1 MADVA
6 PLALV
11 ALALGGLVVGGF
23 LNTVIVRL
31 PEGRSLAFPSR
42 CPECDAAIPWGDQ
55 VPVLSFALLRARCR
69 ACREEIPLA
78 YPLVELAC
86 AALWVAAGLR
96 FGLTWALVPF
106 LLLFSTLLAQSVID
120 LELYRLLNKI
130 TFPVLGASVV
140 LIAAVSLVEGEPGDL
155 VPALVGAAGYG
166 AFLFVAAFIYPKGM
180 GLGDAKL
187 ALLMGLYLGWIHPL
201 LCLYALIAG
210 CVLGVVAGLVLLV
223 VRRGRND
230 AFPFGPWLAL
240 GCILTILF
248 SSRVL
253 TDHQGTLEPPGFLA
267 LLGWG

>member
-1 MADVA
+1 MADIA

-31 PEGRSLAFPSR
+31 PEGRSLALPSR
-42 CPECDAAIPWGDQ
+42 CPECDAAIAWGDQ
-55 VPVLSFALLRARCR
+55 VPVLSFAWLRARCR
-69 ACREEIPLA
+69 ACREQIPLA
-78 YPLVELAC
+78 YPLVEVAC
-86 AALWVAAGLR
+86 AVLWVAAGLR
-96 FGLTWALVPF
+96 FGLSWPLVPF

-120 LELYRLLNKI
+120 LEMYRLLDKI

-140 LIAAVSLVEGEPGDL
+140 LVAAVSLVEGEPGQL
-155 VPALVGAAGYG
+155 VPALVGGVGYG

-210 CVLGVVAGLVLLV
+210 CLMGVVSGLVLLV
-223 VRRGRND
+223 VRRGKNQ

-240 GCILTILF
+240 GCVLAVLF
-248 SSRVL
+248 SSWIL
-253 TDHQGTLEPPGFLA
+253 DGYQGTLEPPAFLA
-267 LLGWG
+267 ILGWG

>member
-1 MADVA
+1 MADIA

-11 ALALGGLVVGGF
+11 MLALGGLVVGGF

-31 PEGRSLAFPSR
+31 PEGRSLALPSR
-42 CPECDAAIPWGDQ
+42 CPECDVAIPWGDQ
-55 VPVLSFALLRARCR
+55 VPVLSFVRLRARCR
-69 ACREEIPLA
+69 ACDDDIPLA
-78 YPLVELAC
+78 YPLVEVAC
-86 AALWVAAGLR
+86 AVLWVAAGLR

-106 LLLFSTLLAQSVID
+106 LLLFSALLAQSAID

-140 LIAAVSLVEGEPGDL
+140 LVAAVSLVEGEPDAI

-166 AFLFVAAFIYPKGM
+166 AFLTIASFLYPKGM

-187 ALLMGLYLGWIHPL
+187 ALLMGLFLGWIHPV

-210 CVLGVVAGLVLLV
+210 CVMGVVVGLVLLV
-223 VRRGRND
+223 ARRGKND

-240 GCILTILF
+240 GCVLAILF
-248 SSRVL
+248 SARVL
-253 TDHQGTLEPPGFLA
+253 GDM
-267 LLGWG
+267 GWV